1 MLDPA
6 DRTVLTEALRAPAGF
21 WLDDVIATTYTL
33 DLVALLTLPLAFTL
47 SSGDGISESG
57 RVDPIALL
65 EALRRH
71 AGRITVFCQAGC
83 IGTPRRGQLLFGYLE
98 SSVIEAK
105 ARREGGV
112 FHPKVAVIRY
122 TADPRDSALHAEEPL
137 DPAAVRYRLLCGTRN
152 LTFDRSWDTMLAL
165 DGALQRDRP
174 QIIRRNR
181 PLSAFIQALPGLA
194 SSPIGDERRRT
205 IEKISEELLRVEFRV
220 PDGFSQRADDLV
232 FWPIGLDT
240 KGVWPFGG
248 RTDRMLVISPF
259 VDKTC
264 LGWLKEQTDLRA
276 LVSRS
281 EELDFLSP
289 AALAGIETCYVL
301 SDAAESDVREDEA
314 ANTAAS
320 INVEEKSE
328 DDLPVEPSLDSLRGL
343 HAKLYV
349 ADCGW
354 DARVWTG
361 SANATEAAFAA
372 NVEFLIEL
380 RGRRADIGIDSLL
393 QQEPPKGQQDRRV
406 RLRDMLVPYR
416 PPEVEQK
423 PDEVDKRLEYLIDQ
437 VRRQLVD
444 ARMVARCNSD
454 GDQGQ
459 TFQVR
464 VESDAPVSA
473 SLPAAVDCAIRP
485 VSFAPDTGV
494 RFSAVSRQIASFKSL
509 AFESLTAFF
518 AVNVTATEGS
528 RKLTQEFVLKLPL
541 IGAPED
547 RDERLLLAMLSNRE
561 RLLRYLFMLLNDAGF
576 HSRGK
581 VNGAG
586 GSWGDWD
593 SPGPFG
599 IPLLEPLL
607 RALAED
613 PARLDHIE
621 RLVGDLERTEEGKLL
636 IPKELVTVWTAIRSA
651 RESGAVLPKDSSR
664 AAV

>member
-6 DRTVLTEALRAPAGF
+6 DRTVLTEALRAPVGF
-21 WLDDVIATTYTL
+21 RLDQVIATTYTL
-33 DLVALLTLPLAFTL
+33 DLVALLTLPLSFTL
-47 SSGDGISESG
+47 SSGDGIAEPG

-65 EALRRH
+65 EALRRY
-71 AGRITVFCQAGC
+71 AARMTVFCQAGC
-83 IGTPRRGQLLFGYLE
+83 IGAPRRGQLLFGYLE

-105 ARREGGV
+105 ARSERGV
-112 FHPKVAVIRY
+112 FHPKIAVIRY
-122 TADPRDSALHAEEPL
+122 TADTRDSGPHGEEPP
-137 DPAAVRYRLLCGTRN
+137 DPLAVRYRLLCGTRN

-165 DGALQRDRP
+165 DGELRRDRL

-181 PLSAFIQALPGLA
+181 PLSAFIQSLLELA
-194 SSPIGDERRRT
+194 SSPISDERKET

-220 PDGFSQRADDLV
+220 PESFSQRADDLV
-232 FWPIGLDT
+232 FWPIGVDA
-240 KGVWPFGG
+240 KDVWPFGG

-264 LGWLKEQTDLRA
+264 LGWMKEQAELRA

-281 EELDFLSP
+281 EEMDCLPP
-289 AALAGIETCYVL
+289 AALSAIESCYVL

-314 ANTAAS
+314 ASAAAGTH
-320 INVEEKSE
+320 VEEKSE
-328 DDLPVEPSLDSLRGL
+328 GDIPFDPSLASLRGL

-354 DARVWTG
+354 EARVWTG
-361 SANATEAAFAA
+361 SANATEAAFSA

-380 RGRRADIGIDSLL
+380 RGRRADIGIDVLL
-393 QQEPPKGQQDRRV
+393 QEELPKGQQDRRV
-406 RLRDMLVPYR
+406 RFCDMLVPYR
-416 PPEVEQK
+416 EPEVEQK
-423 PDEVDKRLEYLIDQ
+423 PDEVEKKLERLIDQ

-444 ARMVARCNSD
+444 ARMVARCVSD
-454 GDQGQ
+454 GEQGR

-464 VESDAPVSA
+464 VESDAPVPA
-473 SLPAAVDCAIRP
+473 SLPAAVDCSIRP
-485 VSFAPDTGV
+485 VSFAPDTAV
-494 RFSAVSRQIASFKSL
+494 RFAAVARRIASFKSL

-518 AVNVTATEGS
+518 AINVTAREKN

-541 IGAPED
+541 LGAPED
-547 RDERLLLAMLSNRE
+547 RDARLLLAILSNRD
-561 RLLRYLFMLLNDAGF
+561 RLLRYLLMLLDDTGLD
-576 HSRGK
+576 SRGK
-581 VNGAG
+581 MNGAG
-586 GSWGDWD
+586 GNWGEWD

-599 IPLLEPLL
+599 LPLLEPLL

-621 RLVGDLERTEEGKLL
+621 RLVSDLERTEEGKQLL
-636 IPKELVTVWTAIRSA
+636 PEELVTVWTAIRSA
-651 RESGAVLPKDSSR
+651 RESGAVLRKENSR